1 MFGADEHPHPSG
13 RQFDIR
19 FQEQVVTAVEVGGGL
34 RTYTAGGADVLDGYA
49 AGESCGGGRGQF
61 LLPWPNRIQDG
72 TYRFRGADHQLPLT
86 EPERGNAIHGLTR
99 WSSWSAADHTP
110 AGVTMRL
117 RLFPQPGYPFTL
129 DLEIAY
135 ALDEAGL
142 TVRMAATNLGEEPC
156 PFGGGAHPYLTAGES
171 PIDGCGVRVPAAARL
186 TADDRGIPTGRE
198 PVAGTPWDF
207 REPRAIGDLQLDTA
221 FTELA
226 ATADGVARVELA
238 SAATGRTLTLWV
250 EAAAFPYLMVFSG
263 DTLASDRRRRG
274 LAVEPMTCPPNAFQS
289 GEGLIVLDPG
299 QSWSGSWGITPA

>member
-1 MFGADEHPHPSG
+1 
-13 RQFDIR
+13 
-19 FQEQVVTAVEVGGGL
+19 VVTAVEVGGGL
-34 RTYTAGGADVLDGYA
+34 RTYTAGGAEVLDGYA

-72 TYRFRGADHQLPLT
+72 TYRFRGTDHRLPLT

-117 RLFPQPGYPFTL
+117 RLFPQPGYPFML
-129 DLEIAY
+129 DLETGY

-142 TVRMAATNLGEEPC
+142 TVRMAATNLGDEPC
-156 PFGGGAHPYLTAGES
+156 PFGAGAHPYLTAGES
-171 PIDGCGVRVPAAARL
+171 PIDGCSVCIPAAARL
-186 TADDRGIPTGRE
+186 TADDRGIPTGRD
-198 PVAGTPWDF
+198 PVARTPWDF

-226 ATADGVARVELA
+226 ATADGVVRVELA
-238 SAATGRTLTLWV
+238 SAATGRTVTLWA

-263 DTLASDRRRRG
+263 DTLAPDRRRRG
-274 LAVEPMTCPPNAFQS
+274 LAVEPMSCPPNAFRS
-289 GEGLIVLDPG
+289 GEGLIALDPG